1 MTKDSRLQRIL
12 TAAERRLDDRTRA
25 RLERQLTAA
34 NRTLDA
40 ALDDPA
46 AAPETMA
53 AAESA
58 FQDAYSAYFAATG
71 HAWWPD
77 TAAEGARY
85 EARPEPEAETS

>member
-1 MTKDSRLQRIL
+1 MTKDFRLQRVL

-34 NRTLDA
+34 NQTLDA
-40 ALDDPA
+40 ALNDPA
-46 AAPETMA
+46 AAPETVA
-53 AAESA
+53 DAETA
-58 FQDAYSAYFAATG
+58 FQDAYNAYFAATG

-77 TAAEGARY
+77 TAAESARH

>member
-12 TAAERRLDDRTRA
+12 TDAERRLDNRTRA

-34 NRTLDA
+34 NRALDA

-46 AAPETMA
+46 ATPQTRA

-58 FQDAYSAYFAATG
+58 FQDAHDAYFAATG

-77 TAAEGARY
+77 TAADGARHQ
-85 EARPEPEAETS
+85 ARAEPEAEAS

>member
-1 MTKDSRLQRIL
+1 MTKDSGLQRIL
-12 TAAERRLDDRTRA
+12 TAAERRVDTRTRA

-34 NRTLDA
+34 NRALDA

-46 AAPETMA
+46 ATPQTVA

-58 FQDAYSAYFAATG
+58 FQDAYNAYFAATG
-71 HAWWPD
+71 RAWWPD
-77 TAAEGARY
+77 TAADGARH